1 MKKSKNI
8 TIEIPNEYT
17 MIRLTAKLHDVLGEN
32 QPNRKDA
39 IAFLNKMSLA
49 FHTTAEY
56 FSKKGM
62 PAMAEEYK
70 NFGDAFFTK
79 RVEEDLALDDC

>member
-8 TIEIPNEYT
+8 TIDIPNEYA
-17 MIRLTAKLHDVLGEN
+17 MIRVTAKLNDFLGDK

-39 IAFLNKMSLA
+39 IAFLNKMALA

-79 RVEEDLALDDC
+79 RVEEDLSEC